1 MENVLHSLFRV
12 TCSVFRSQERSLFSC
27 DYGLFSHDYTVYF
40 YKFRQEEILENDEQI
55 NCDFGLFSHDHTL
68 YLLKFPVQILLIG
81 GLVLIVPALPIVR
94 GGANNAK
101 HAYRGG
107 GANSA

>member
-1 MENVLHSLFRV
+1 M
-12 TCSVFRSQERSLFSC
+12 
-27 DYGLFSHDYTVYF
+27 YF

-55 NCDFGLFSHDHTL
+55 NCDFELFSHDHTL

>member
-1 MENVLHSLFRV
+1 M
-12 TCSVFRSQERSLFSC
+12 
-27 DYGLFSHDYTVYF
+27 
-40 YKFRQEEILENDEQI
+40 
-55 NCDFGLFSHDHTL
+55 
-68 YLLKFPVQILLIG
+68 YLLKFPVQVLLIG
-81 GLVLIVPALPIVR
+81 GLVPIVPALLIVR